1 MIGRPSDGS
10 VASHVLTRGITKGVV
25 VVDVVV
31 VAVALVEN
39 RFVVMPPT
47 RVVAFV
53 VKLDGVMLKA
63 AAKGRTTPLVVED
76 RRIVAR
82 MPAIKHDRTI
92 IDLISTMFFG
102 GQRLCVE
109 LKWLSFVSMD
119 CSHSDRFSSDQIR
132 ITNLQLNLTW

>member
-10 VASHVLTRGITKGVV
+10 VASHVLTRGTIKGVV

-39 RFVVMPPT
+39 SLVVLPVPT
-47 RVVAFV
+47 GLVAFV
-53 VKLDGVMLKA
+53 VKYDGVMLKA
-63 AAKGRTTPLVVED
+63 AAKGRTTPVPGEH

-102 GQRLCVE
+102 VTNDLCVCR
-109 LKWLSFVSMD
+109 WIVRTWIA
-119 CSHSDRFSSDQIR
+119 SDPIR
-132 ITNLQLNLTW
+132 VGLQSTT